1 VVGPPA
7 LGEDRWRHALLIDS
21 GWREVAHTALGFIKR
36 FVYPHDRRLARPQ
49 VTAAAPGEQ
58 IGGRAID

>member
-21 GWREVAHTALGFIKR
+21 GWREVAHTALGFISGSSIR
-36 FVYPHDRRLARPQ
+36 TTDGWRGRR
-49 VTAAAPGEQ
+49 
-58 IGGRAID
+58 